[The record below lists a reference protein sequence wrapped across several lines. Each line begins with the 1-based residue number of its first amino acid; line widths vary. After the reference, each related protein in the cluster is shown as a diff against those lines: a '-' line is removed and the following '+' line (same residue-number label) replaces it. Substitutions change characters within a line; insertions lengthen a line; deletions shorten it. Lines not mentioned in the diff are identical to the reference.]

1 MEINIKG
8 NPGTGNTYVAVENGG
23 VYNNNPNATSVTNI
37 TYNYNGNSTQY
48 DATIDDEE
56 KKMRK
61 SELLKY
67 VGKLKPLLKEEW
79 KSKYDK
85 LWLDILEIPEVDEKI
100 YNKGKQRDTI
110 FNRNLVGN
118 IINTMKSVIF
128 PEHITASAFAKA
140 LEGNEKHSIRAQI
153 GNKAPKEI
161 EELIKKLIDA
171 ANGKG
176 N

>member
-1 MEINIKG
+1 MDINIKG

-37 TYNYNGNSTQY
+37 TYNYNGNSTQH
-48 DATIDDEE
+48 DAAIDDEE

-85 LWLDILEIPEVDEKI
+85 LWLDILELPEVDSKI
-100 YNKGKQRDTI
+100 YNKGKQQNTI

-118 IINTMKSVIF
+118 IIGIMKSDIF
-128 PEHITASAFAKA
+128 PKNITVSALTKT
-140 LEGNEKHSIRAQI
+140 LEGSDEHSIRAQI
-153 GNKAPKEI
+153 GQKAPKEI
-161 EELIKKLIDA
+161 QEPIKTLIDA
-171 ANGKG
+171 ANGKD

>member
-37 TYNYNGNSTQY
+37 TYNYNGNSTHH
-48 DATIDDEE
+48 DETIDDEE

-85 LWLDILEIPEVDEKI
+85 LWLDILAIPEVDNKI
-100 YNKGKQRDTI
+100 YNKGKQHNTI

-118 IINTMKSVIF
+118 IIGIMKSDIF
-128 PEHITASAFAKA
+128 TDDITVSALTKA
-140 LEGNEKHSIRAQI
+140 LEGDDKHSIRAEI
-153 GNKAPKEI
+153 GRKAPGEI
-161 EELIKKLIDA
+161 QEPIKKLIDA
-171 ANGKG
+171 ENGKS